1 MQVFGEW
8 KCSFIVY
15 IVMQMQSHLWH
26 IGFNSNV
33 MSVAYGIGKVHK
45 MNYLI
50 VA

>member
-8 KCSFIVY
+8 RYSFIVY
-15 IVMQMQSHLWH
+15 VVMQMQSHLWH

-33 MSVAYGIGKVHK
+33 ILIAYGIVKVRK
-45 MNYLI
+45 MNYLV